1 MENIEKRFNL
11 LKSLENDFSK
21 TIFDKAEKA
30 VQASLN
36 ERKQRIEKVDLDKD
50 FDSLLSD
57 SSIRNVFIRLRDK

>member
-21 TIFDKAEKA
+21 NVSDKAEEV

-50 FDSLLSD
+50 FDNLLSD
-57 SSIRNVFIRLRDK
+57 SNIRNVFIRLRDK